1 MGQRLKRTLAACCIL
16 GLCAASVVTTVR
28 AQSTDSSYL
37 PSGVTTTSTDTVRAK
52 LQAQLDDLEKQ
63 IAQQQAILD
72 QTKGQDVTLQRDIKI
87 LSAQIDQ
94 AKLQIK
100 ARDIAMQQLNGGISQ
115 KEDAITGLNQQL
127 TNELES
133 LGAILREKDQ
143 LDTTSLVVVA
153 LSSMSL
159 SDFFV
164 DLDSFDQVDA
174 RLQHSFTT
182 ITNTKSITQ
191 QQRDDLQAQFDQEA
205 ALRQAQQLQQQQIAA
220 QQSQKQKVLADTK
233 GQEKAYQTLI
243 STNQKSAAQ
252 IRATLFQLTGTSAI
266 PFGKA
271 LDYANEAEQK
281 TGIRP
286 AFLLGIITEESNLG
300 QNVGKGTWQV
310 DMSPTRDVPIYKAIT
325 ASLGLDP
332 NSMPVSKKQSYG
344 WGGAMGPA
352 QFIPSTWAMYAG
364 YVKPDYHYEQSKD
377 RIGKLTGNTPPNPWN
392 PEDAFM
398 ASAMLLTD
406 DGADAQTKTAEF
418 RAAMCYLTGC
428 GNVNDPNL
436 QFYGNQV
443 AGYAAD
449 YQCQINIINGKPLTP
464 ECNY

>member
-1 MGQRLKRTLAACCIL
+1 M
-16 GLCAASVVTTVR
+16 
-28 AQSTDSSYL
+28 
-37 PSGVTTTSTDTVRAK
+37 TSTDTVRAK
-52 LQAQLDDLEKQ
+52 LQAQLKDLETQ

-72 QTKGQDVTLQRDIKI
+72 QTKGQDVSLQRDIKI
-87 LSAQIDQ
+87 LSAQIQQ
-94 AKLQIK
+94 AKLQIQ
-100 ARDIAMQQLNGGISQ
+100 ARDIAMQQLNGNISQ
-115 KEDAITGLNQQL
+115 KESTISDLTQQL
-127 TNELES
+127 TSELES

-159 SDFFV
+159 SDFFA

-174 RLQHSFTT
+174 RLQDSFTA
-182 ITNTKSITQ
+182 ISNTKTITQ
-191 QQRDDLQAQFDQEA
+191 QQRDDLQAQFDHEA
-205 ALRQAQQLQQQQIAA
+205 ALRQAQQLQQQQTAS
-220 QQSQKQKVLADTK
+220 QQTQKQKLLVDTK
-233 GQEKAYQTLI
+233 GQEKMYQTYI
-243 STNQKSAAQ
+243 SQNQKTAAQ
-252 IRATLFQLTGTSAI
+252 IRAALFQLTGSAAI
-266 PFGKA
+266 PFGTA
-271 LDYANEAEQK
+271 LDYANEAQKK

-310 DMSPTRDVPIYKAIT
+310 DMNPTRDAPIYKAIT
-325 ASLGLDP
+325 ASLGLDA
-332 NSMPVSKKQSYG
+332 NAMPVSRKQSYG

-364 YVKPDYHYEQSKD
+364 YVKPDYHYDQSKD
-377 RIGKLTGNTPPNPWN
+377 RIGKLTGNMPPNPWN

-398 ASAMLLTD
+398 ASALLLTD
-406 DGADAQTKTAEF
+406 DGADAQTTSAEF

-443 AGYAAD
+443 ADYAKN
-449 YQCQINIINGKPLTP
+449 YQCQIYIIEGKPLTP

>member
-1 MGQRLKRTLAACCIL
+1 MGTRLGQFFAAALIL
-16 GLCAASVVTTVR
+16 VATTSIVATVR

-72 QTKGQDVTLQRDIKI
+72 QTKGQDVSLQREIKM

-100 ARDIAMQQLNGGISQ
+100 ARDIAMQQLNGNISQ
-115 KEDAITGLNQQL
+115 KQTAITGLNQQL

-153 LSSMSL
+153 LSSQSL
-159 SDFFV
+159 SDFFA
-164 DLDSFDQVDA
+164 DLDSFDQVNA
-174 RLQHSFTT
+174 KLQDSFTA
-182 ITNTKSITQ
+182 ITNTKAITQ
-191 QQRDDLQAQFDQEA
+191 QQQEDLQAKLDQEA

-220 QQSQKQKVLADTK
+220 QQSQKQKVLTDTK
-233 GQEKAYQTLI
+233 GQEKTYQTLI
-243 STNQKSAAQ
+243 SKNQKTATQ
-252 IRATLFQLTGTSAI
+252 IRAALFQLTGTAAI

-271 LDYANEAEQK
+271 LDYANEASAK

-310 DMSPTRDVPIYKAIT
+310 DMSPTRDVPIYKAIA

-332 NSMPVSKKQSYG
+332 NSMPVSKKQFYG

-418 RAAMCYLTGC
+418 RAAMCYLAGC
-428 GNVNDPNL
+428 GNVSDPNL

-443 AGYAAD
+443 ASYAAD
-449 YQCQINIINGKPLTP
+449 YQCQINIINGKPLTAD
-464 ECNY
+464 CNY